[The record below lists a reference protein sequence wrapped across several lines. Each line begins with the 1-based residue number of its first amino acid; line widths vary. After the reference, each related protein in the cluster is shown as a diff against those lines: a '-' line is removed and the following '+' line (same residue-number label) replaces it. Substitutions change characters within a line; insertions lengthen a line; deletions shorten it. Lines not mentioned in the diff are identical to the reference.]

1 MGAKNEG
8 ELRVASRLIRNAT
21 RAIREGSAGRD
32 SRVSDG
38 KGYENRGIAVY
49 QGFFSGIFPSI
60 QRGYRAT
67 PFSAGARHSRTH

>member
-1 MGAKNEG
+1 MGAENEG

-21 RAIREGSAGRD
+21 RGIREGSTGRD

-38 KGYENRGIAVY
+38 KRATRKYRAVY

-60 QRGYRAT
+60 PRGYRAT